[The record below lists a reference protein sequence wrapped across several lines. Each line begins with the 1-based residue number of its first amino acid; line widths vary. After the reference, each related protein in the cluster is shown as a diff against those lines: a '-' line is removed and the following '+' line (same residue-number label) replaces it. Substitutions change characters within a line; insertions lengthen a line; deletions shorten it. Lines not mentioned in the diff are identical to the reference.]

1 VDQPNSDAALMALNE
16 SAHLEYGTD
25 FITAID
31 TPDEE
36 LTLRRMARLTGI
48 EMKRPF
54 ATPIPIIGPS
64 ETGASQQWLLNQE
77 FVGCP
82 DADAPAFDGIKGDRS
97 YKLMVRI
104 YEELQNQ
111 NDPDT
116 MGMTFGG
123 FLENNHSESNWLLA
137 ALRAAQPHL
146 CEKPGVHVSKPT
158 TPEKRRELWGLAKE
172 AAEGLATEG
181 VKKAVEPISAAL
193 FTTVPFFSGA
203 PPAFVFGFSIVLVHF
218 AKRGFCAAEIQEQI
232 LTTLRW
238 NQQ

>member
-137 ALRAAQPHL
+137 ALRAAQPYF

-172 AAEGLATEG
+172 AAEGLATESRKPWNRSPRRYLLRSPSSQG
-181 VKKAVEPISAAL
+181 PLRLSSSVFQLYWSTSPREG
-193 FTTVPFFSGA
+193 FA
-203 PPAFVFGFSIVLVHF
+203 PPRFKS
-218 AKRGFCAAEIQEQI
+218 KS
-232 LTTLRW
+232 
-238 NQQ
+238 